1 MDVTGGLRLRHAQ
14 LGDYAR
20 VLAVMDEWWDG
31 RPMSARLSHVFFSHF
46 SLTSFVIETDTELVA
61 FLLGFLSQSRMD
73 DAYIHFVGV
82 RPDFRRM
89 GLGRRL
95 YERYFA
101 AARMHGRAW
110 VCSITSPG
118 NRVSIAFHQSMGFV
132 LESGDGIVDGV
143 PVRLDYA
150 GTGDHRVVFQRRI
163 APDVWPAA
171 QEPHLVS
178 PAAGQALL
186 EVLELTDC
194 A

>member
-1 MDVTGGLRLRHAQ
+1 M
-14 LGDYAR
+14 
-20 VLAVMDEWWDG
+20 
-31 RPMSARLSHVFFSHF
+31 
-46 SLTSFVIETDTELVA
+46 
-61 FLLGFLSQSRMD
+61 
-73 DAYIHFVGV
+73 GV

-118 NRVSIAFHQSMGFV
+118 DRVSIAFHQSMGFV